1 MILRLLKAMLQFVK
15 KKAKEASQRVEE
27 KIRLRELAIKKKM
40 EENIGAKLGILMKKS
55 LYKPAE
61 SGPLIIGQV
70 ETALSGLNSLIKN
83 VNIEPGDEDKE
94 EARVS
99 NIFSDALELEE
110 DKAKREK
117 QELKDQKMK
126 DRAALKKLKRA
137 DYSDNI
143 LSELSCENLANFY

>member
-1 MILRLLKAMLQFVK
+1 MNL
-15 KKAKEASQRVEE
+15 
-27 KIRLRELAIKKKM
+27 
-40 EENIGAKLGILMKKS
+40 
-55 LYKPAE
+55 
-61 SGPLIIGQV
+61 
-70 ETALSGLNSLIKN
+70 LIKN
-83 VNIEPGDEDKE
+83 VNVEPGDEDKE
-94 EARVS
+94 EAKVS
-99 NIFSDALELEE
+99 NIFSVALESEE